1 MQKLPYSPR
10 RQKRTVDYRKFADRV
25 SDDDGRLKNGF
36 GLTSYPKLTL
46 DDFESSPVLPRKA
59 VRGEQG
65 TGRGSK
71 PGYTPMPTAAGTSQK
86 ALTES
91 PKKDSSGDV
100 GPPPKKARQSLDERQ
115 FSKDTDT
122 ALRESAMDAS
132 SPNVTSAHKL
142 KDTEYKPPGGGE
154 EEEEEEEYF
163 SEGDVSSDSDFNDAG
178 PQLSKGGVR
187 KNKKP
192 AGRGSHSTAVGTT
205 TRQQKSV
212 SKKAANTIG
221 VETKNKLKTAVPT
234 AKTVLLTPTALS
246 SPSVSSSPRLGV
258 RKMPKWTPPG
268 PANRENNCRD
278 HLGSTERTG
287 GTPLIRVGLSRKAR
301 VKPLHNSS
309 HVPHL

>member
-1 MQKLPYSPR
+1 MARKKAREREGSMSGR
-10 RQKRTVDYRKFADRV
+10 RSSRQKRTVDYRKFADRV
-25 SDDDGRLKNGF
+25 SDDD
-36 GLTSYPKLTL
+36 

-142 KDTEYKPPGGGE
+142 KDTEYKPPGDG
-154 EEEEEEEYF
+154 EEEEEEYF

-221 VETKNKLKTAVPT
+221 VETENKLKTAVPT

>member
-1 MQKLPYSPR
+1 MSGR
-10 RQKRTVDYRKFADRV
+10 RSSRQKRTVDYRKFADRV
-25 SDDDGRLKNGF
+25 SDDD
-36 GLTSYPKLTL
+36 

-142 KDTEYKPPGGGE
+142 KDTEYKPPGDG
-154 EEEEEEEYF
+154 EEEEEEYF

-192 AGRGSHSTAVGTT
+192 AGRGSHSTAVGTA
-205 TRQQKSV
+205 TRKNPQQKSV

-221 VETKNKLKTAVPT
+221 VETENKLKTAVPT